1 MFFNTFPRIYYD
13 VKGDDN
19 SKVVINLL
27 RRVAVRAKVKAN
39 TSLFD
44 TYDVKEGESPESIAY
59 KLYGDSEYHWI
70 VLFMNDIV
78 DRYHEWP
85 MSTPQFLSYI
95 TEKYS
100 NPSGTHHY
108 EISQTSGDTTVKINV
123 GATNTDYSDATAIT
137 NMEYEESEQDKK
149 RQIRLLDPGY
159 VPMFTSEFR
168 KLMKESSL

>member
-108 EISQTSGDTTVKINV
+108 EISQTSGDTTIKINV
-123 GATNTDYSDATAIT
+123 GATNTDYSDATAVT
-137 NMEYEESEQDKK
+137 NM
-149 RQIRLLDPGY
+149 
-159 VPMFTSEFR
+159 
-168 KLMKESSL
+168 

>member
-108 EISQTSGDTTVKINV
+108 EISQTSGDTTIKINV
-123 GATNTDYSDATAIT
+123 GATNTDYPTATAVT
-137 NMEYEESEQDKK
+137 NIEYEEAEQDKK

-159 VPMFTSEFR
+159 VPLFTSEFQ
-168 KLMKESSL
+168 KLMKESSI

>member
-27 RRVAVRAKVKAN
+27 RRVAVRAKVKIN
-39 TSLFD
+39 TALFD
-44 TYDVKEGESPESIAY
+44 TYDVKEGESHESIAY

-70 VLFMNDIV
+70 VLFMNDII
-78 DRYHEWP
+78 DRYHGWP

-108 EISQTSGDTTVKINV
+108 EISQTSGDTTIKINV
-123 GATNTDYSDATAIT
+123 GATNTDYSDATAVT

-149 RQIRLLDPGY
+149 RLIRLLDPGY
-159 VPMFTSEFR
+159 VPIFRSEFK
-168 KLMKESSL
+168 KLMMESSI